1 MLNEERQI
9 LSEAIRRARIEA
21 SRLESQLNKAHRAR
35 EIATSPWIG
44 AAEVDQESLP
54 SDASIARIEAQL
66 EDARAYLAELVEAED
81 ANIREQVAQADA
93 ARAAHAATVDE
104 AERAVYQARLDA
116 DLAIAARLKAAE
128 AGDLDTY
135 ITHADTSDQAQRR
148 LAAAKAHLDN
158 LRSREV
164 A

>member
-21 SRLESQLNKAHRAR
+21 SRLESQLNKAQRTR
-35 EIATSPWIG
+35 ELAASDWIG
-44 AAEVDQESLP
+44 SVEIDPESLP
-54 SDASIARIEAQL
+54 SDDSIAKL
-66 EDARAYLAELVEAED
+66 ESDLAAARAYLAELQAADDEQV
-81 ANIREQVAQADA
+81 REQVAQADA

-135 ITHADTSDQAQRR
+135 ITHADTSDLAQRR
-148 LAAAKAHLDN
+148 LAAAKAQLDN